1 MRARRPEGPICP
13 TQPPLRW
20 RRRAMQQELTP
31 AVPHRTLD
39 RIVSIARTLDPS
51 LNAASDCCRPPREE
65 QKKHAKSAL
74 AGGREDC
81 TTW

>member
-51 LNAASDCCRPPREE
+51 LNSLRLLPASPRGAEE
-65 QKKHAKSAL
+65 A
-74 AGGREDC
+74 R
-81 TTW
+81 